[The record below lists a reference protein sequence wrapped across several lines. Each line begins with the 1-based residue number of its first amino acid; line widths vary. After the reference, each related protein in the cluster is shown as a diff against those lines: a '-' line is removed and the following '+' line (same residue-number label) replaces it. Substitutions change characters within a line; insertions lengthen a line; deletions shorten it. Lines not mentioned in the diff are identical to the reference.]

1 MKPIQIIT
9 VACLPLLLLNSCAPG
24 KAGGGGG
31 IGCSKTSSVLKTPSI
46 VVANSETQSTFD
58 PATAVSAEDQRLLF
72 FKHFGQFRNKIAG
85 GYLYIQSRS
94 AGDQMGQVPELNSWH
109 RCSVQIEFPKRTGEI
124 RAPSIAGSPW
134 AGKSNTDIEADRFPV
149 RTDALKLRLYTAAH
163 CFDFSLNERVVLSVF
178 NVQGQTL
185 LDFNNA
191 YINIDVT
198 IPELEAVKNLRL
210 GLKEKV
216 TTNTITNQNAVDIL
230 SAFQPSVRDMSK
242 VFGVD
247 PSSPPTSP
255 SPKQSCMLTPA
266 DVGDSKQYTCGTYHD
281 MAVLD
286 VLLNNLSAKF
296 DTDLR
301 DLRDR
306 SVQNIKKLERDNV
319 DLASSTS
326 TPYKSPWKEYAESP
340 GFRMFIG
347 DALHPEC
354 TVYPPSPYSMGTTSS
369 TPPSSCDANLLPA
382 DPSLVNSSIPE
393 SSYPKVY
400 TIKFSCDGVAA
411 PDCDEVP
418 IYNLENLHFMRY
430 STRERLR
437 SFSRYNMVGSLPRL
451 ESISGLLSCGT
462 NTTGICSTKNDIQTA
477 LNEVAPNL
485 SLTTAS
491 LSSSNFTSSSSPF
504 VKAQKKVDGALA
516 VWKDFLDA
524 NAETNAPSASTT
536 LGSYNVSGQADFLKK
551 QLNPI
556 NFLDLNSN
564 FVVQDR
570 SLTTLPD
577 PKDMLLRRSF
587 LNLPINNIIGL
598 NEITS
603 PTLDSTT
610 NPRPIYID
618 SWSSTDGDGRG
629 GRFLRF
635 WTTKN
640 QLNSFLDNFA
650 LDAKFGDHFSAADPS
665 SYVVLF
671 DKATVDPL
679 IDFIAP
685 IPTQATLQKGDSG
698 SIFTLD
704 GIPMFALSTVNGEP
718 TSGGSAVNAIPVAGA
733 DTDDAPQ
740 AVASSGG
747 GTDGGTVASSGSKS
761 VGAVCK

>member
-1 MKPIQIIT
+1 MKSIHLIAA
-9 VACLPLLLLNSCAPG
+9 ACLPELLLNACAPG
-24 KAGGGGG
+24 KAGGGG

-94 AGDQMGQVPELNSWH
+94 AGDQLGQVPELNSWH

-134 AGKSNTDIEADRFPV
+134 SGKSNTDIEADRFPV
-149 RTDALKLRLYTAAH
+149 RTDALKIRLYTAAH

-185 LDFNNA
+185 PDFNNA

-255 SPKQSCMLTPA
+255 SPKQSCILTPA
-266 DVGDSKQYTCGTYHD
+266 DVGDAKQYTCGTYHD
-281 MAVLD
+281 MAVFD
-286 VLLNNLSAKF
+286 VLLNNLSTKV

-301 DLRDR
+301 DLRDK
-306 SVQNIKKLERDNV
+306 SVQNLKNLENDNP

-326 TPYKSPWKEYAESP
+326 APNKSPWKEYAENP
-340 GFRMFIG
+340 GFRMFVG
-347 DALHPEC
+347 DALRPDC
-354 TVYPPSPYSMGTTSS
+354 TVTSPFDSS
-369 TPPSSCDANLLPA
+369 APSSCNPNLYPA
-382 DPSLVNSSIPE
+382 DPTMVDPMNPTLA
-393 SSYPKVY
+393 YPKVY

-418 IYNLENLHFMRY
+418 IHNLENLHFMRY

-451 ESISGLLSCGT
+451 ESITGLLACGT

-524 NAETNAPSASTT
+524 NAETNDGTWNPDT
-536 LGSYNVSGQADFLKK
+536 GSYNVSGQADFLKK

-603 PTLDSTT
+603 PTLDSTS

-650 LDAKFGDHFSAADPS
+650 LDTRFGDHFSAADPS
-665 SYVVLF
+665 SYVVIF
-671 DKATVDPL
+671 DKATVNPL
-679 IDFIAP
+679 IDFITP

-718 TSGGSAVNAIPVAGA
+718 TSGGAAVNAIPVGGA
-733 DTDDAPQ
+733 DTDDAPPV
-740 AVASSGG
+740 VAGAGG
-747 GTDGGTVASSGSKS
+747 GTDGGTVVSSGSKS